1 VKCEEKVRIFRR
13 ENEKELNYNRYPIE
27 VVLELVFAEN
37 EWY

>member
-13 ENEKELNYNRYPIE
+13 ENEKELNYKRDAIE
-27 VVLELVFAEN
+27 VVLERVFAEN